1 MVGGILWL
9 IIVSLVIL
17 FAVQRYYRN
26 KKAATS
32 AAVQLS
38 DVRSGATEAEALPD
52 APSYGAAV
60 NKTLPNSE
68 GIVSSRMGL
77 LLGP

>member
-1 MVGGILWL
+1 MAGGILWL
-9 IIVSLVIL
+9 IIVSFVIIG
-17 FAVQRYYRN
+17 AVIRYQRN
-26 KKAATS
+26 KRAANS

-38 DVRSGATEAEALPD
+38 DIRSGATEAEALPD

-68 GIVSSRMGL
+68 GIVSSRMSL